1 MQGFGFMS
9 LALVATLMMAGG
21 HAEARS
27 KVVAQQ
33 KVPASC
39 VGPFKHTVKNIDGKA
54 VSLCDYSGKVV
65 LAVNTASFCGYTPQY
80 EQLESLYKKYRSRGF
95 VILGF
100 PANAFGKQEPG
111 SNAEIKN
118 FCQEKYSVSF
128 PLFAKS
134 HVNGAQANPFY
145 RDLIQA
151 TGKEPLW
158 NFHKYLIDRQG
169 RVVSYGSSTKPL
181 SKDFVA
187 QIEKLL

>member
-1 MQGFGFMS
+1 MQGLGFMTFAVGV
-9 LALVATLMMAGG
+9 ALMLQGVYAQ
-21 HAEARS
+21 ARPS
-27 KVVAQQ
+27 ASVKQ
-33 KVPASC
+33 KASASC
-39 VGPFKHTVKNIDGKA
+39 VGPFKHTVKNIDGKD
-54 VSLCDYSGKVV
+54 VSLCGYSGKVV

-95 VILGF
+95 VVLGF

-181 SKDFVA
+181 SKDFTA

>member
-1 MQGFGFMS
+1 MRRVVICF
-9 LALVATLMMAGG
+9 ALSACNAFFLS
-21 HAEARS
+21 HAWAAS
-27 KVVAQQ
+27 PQ
-33 KVPASC
+33 KSTVKKTAVSC
-39 VGPFKHTVKNIDGKA
+39 AAPLKHTLKNIDGKA
-54 VSLCDYSGKVV
+54 VSLCDYAGKVI

-80 EQLESLYKKYRSRGF
+80 EHLETLYKKYRSRGF
-95 VILGF
+95 VVLGF

-111 SNAEIKN
+111 SDAEIKN

-134 HVNGAQANPFY
+134 HVNGGQANPFY

-181 SKDFVA
+181 SKAFMAEV
-187 QIEKLL
+187 EKLL

>member
-1 MQGFGFMS
+1 MQGLGLMTFAVGV
-9 LALVATLMMAGG
+9 ALMLQGVYAQ
-21 HAEARS
+21 ARPAAS
-27 KVVAQQ
+27 VPQ
-33 KVPASC
+33 KASAAC
-39 VGPFKHTVKNIDGKA
+39 VGPFKHTVKNIDGKD
-54 VSLCDYSGKVV
+54 VSLCGYSGKVV

-95 VILGF
+95 VVLGF

-181 SKDFVA
+181 SKDFTA